1 MCPHAAGTFLVC
13 HPTGAA
19 AGFLTPPAAS
29 LFLFSLTLRLALG
42 FLFSLTLRLTLGFL
56 FSLTLRLALGFLLA
70 SRLSASSLPF
80 LCLLA
85 RNFLPRSFLG
95 SHIDLHVGLSTGKY
109 IQAFT
114 KIPKHNDFNSVFC
127 MTHVPLFEVGWTFFV
142 PEILFLFAQLVDK
155 LEKFYEM

>member
-29 LFLFSLTLRLALG
+29 LFLFSLTLRLA
-42 FLFSLTLRLTLGFL
+42 LGFL

-95 SHIDLHVGLSTGKY
+95 SHIDLHVGLSTGEY
-109 IQAFT
+109 IQAL
-114 KIPKHNDFNSVFC
+114 PKFQS
-127 MTHVPLFEVGWTFFV
+127 TTISTLFS
-142 PEILFLFAQLVDK
+142 A
-155 LEKFYEM
+155 

>member
-29 LFLFSLTLRLALG
+29 LFLFSLTLRL
-42 FLFSLTLRLTLGFL
+42 TLGFL
-56 FSLTLRLALGFLLA
+56 FSLTLRLALGFLFSLTLRLALGFLFA

-95 SHIDLHVGLSTGKY
+95 SHIDLHVGLSTGEY
-109 IQAFT
+109 IQAL
-114 KIPKHNDFNSVFC
+114 PKFQS
-127 MTHVPLFEVGWTFFV
+127 TTILTLFS
-142 PEILFLFAQLVDK
+142 A
-155 LEKFYEM
+155 